1 MDRTEALAVLASADR
16 QLVLH
21 ELVERDRTVTLEGL
35 SRSVAARRHQI
46 PPEDLDDRKVER
58 ARYRLRH
65 THLPKLAEE
74 EIIDSNWEDSVS
86 LADGERADRVFGL
99 SEELECW
106 PPDDSLGYPSRSW

>member
-46 PPEDLDDRKVER
+46 PAADLDDRKIDR

-74 EIIDSNWEDSVS
+74 EIIDPNWEDSVS

-106 PPDDSLGYPSRSW
+106 PPDGSLGYPSRSW